1 MEGPRLV
8 DKRQPVTAAARRST
22 LTRREVD
29 EALHASLETIAVA
42 IGEPVVLKE
51 FRRFTTWQCRQH
63 VRGLDGQVCEVDG
76 AQLAF
81 NASTVLR
88 RRLE

>member
-1 MEGPRLV
+1 V

-29 EALHASLETIAVA
+29 EALDAILETVTEVVAAVELL
-42 IGEPVVLKE
+42 IHKD

-88 RRLE
+88 RRLK